1 VTIIYVDVTYS
12 GAMELGLADDTGI
25 VAASSSGL
33 GKATATALAR
43 EDANVVVNGRNEDR
57 LAKTVH
63 EIQSIGDGDVVGIQ
77 ADVTNPDEIEDLIEE
92 AVDTF
97 GGLDH
102 LVTNAGGPPSGP
114 FMNMDDDDWYD
125 SFDLLVM
132 SAVRLIRASAPH
144 LRDGGGTITTIA
156 SMTVKEAAEG
166 LVLSNAVRMGV
177 IGLEK
182 TLSKEFAPDIRVNA
196 VLPGSHETSRT
207 EELVNQGIERGD
219 YEDYQSGLEER
230 YGNIPLGIGDPMDL
244 GNTVAFLCSERA
256 RNISGIALPVD
267 GGASSSNL

>member
-1 VTIIYVDVTYS
+1 MD
-12 GAMELGLADDTGI
+12 LGIANDTAL

-33 GKATATALAR
+33 GKATATALAC
-43 EDANVVVNGRNEDR
+43 EDANVVVNGRDDDR
-57 LAKTVH
+57 LSATV
-63 EIQSIGDGDVVGIQ
+63 EDLRSVGDGDVVGVQ
-77 ADVTNPDEIEDLIEE
+77 ADLTNPDEVEE
-92 AVDTF
+92 LVETTVDTF

-125 SFDLLVM
+125 SYDLLVM
-132 SAVRLIRASAPH
+132 SAVRLVRASAPH
-144 LRDGGGTITTIA
+144 LRDGGGTITTIT

-182 TLSKEFAPDIRVNA
+182 TLSKEFAPDVRVNA
-196 VLPGSHETSRT
+196 VLPGSHETART
-207 EELVNQGIERGD
+207 EELVNQGIERGE
-219 YEDYQSGLEER
+219 YEDYESGLEER
-230 YGNIPLGIGDPMDL
+230 YGDIPLGIGDPIDL

-256 RNISGIALPVD
+256 RNISGVALPVD
-267 GGASSSNL
+267 GGASRSNL

>member
-1 VTIIYVDVTYS
+1 
-12 GAMELGLADDTGI
+12 MELRIAGDTAL

-43 EDANVVVNGRNEDR
+43 ENANVVVNGRHEDR
-57 LAKTVH
+57 LTTTV
-63 EIQSIGDGDVVGIQ
+63 EELRSVGNGEVVGVQ
-77 ADVTNPDEIEDLIEE
+77 ADLTNPDDVEE
-92 AVDTF
+92 LVETTVDTF

-114 FMNMDDDDWYD
+114 FLSMDDEDWYD

-132 SAVRLIRASAPH
+132 SVVRLIRESEPR
-144 LRDGGGTITTIA
+144 LRDGRGTITTIA
-156 SMTVKEAAEG
+156 SMTVKEAAGG

-177 IGLEK
+177 VGLEK

-207 EELVNQGIERGD
+207 EELVTQGIERGE
-219 YEDYQSGLEER
+219 YEDYESGIEER
-230 YGNIPLGIGDPMDL
+230 YGDIPLGIGDPMDL

-256 RNISGIALPVD
+256 RNISGVALPVD